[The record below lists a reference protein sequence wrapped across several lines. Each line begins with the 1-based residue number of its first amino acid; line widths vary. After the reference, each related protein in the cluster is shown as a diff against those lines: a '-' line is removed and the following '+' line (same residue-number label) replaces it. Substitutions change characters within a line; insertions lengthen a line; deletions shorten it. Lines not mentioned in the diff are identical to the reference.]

1 MDSDRVLDIMG
12 ELTLLKYF
20 PAEPAARLAL
30 VKLVVSMASDE
41 SQVKWLVQRTIS
53 VCNEWPGPLVFRQIF
68 CSRFRP
74 ADGISAGP
82 TEMFPEGL
90 PSERPAPSLPAL
102 PPGASVSVDPGL
114 ERAVSIL
121 ARAKDMDWPRRIAA
135 PSIPTNPD
143 YKPIT
148 QADIDKA
155 MEDLR
160 DSWARKELGLDAD
173 TQ

>member
-1 MDSDRVLDIMG
+1 MDSDSVLDILG

-30 VKLVVSMASDE
+30 AKLVVSMASDE
-41 SQVKWLVQRTIS
+41 SQVKWLVQRTVS

-68 CSRFRP
+68 CSKFRP
-74 ADGISAGP
+74 ADGISVGP

-90 PSERPAPSLPAL
+90 PSERPAPALPAL
-102 PPGASVSVDPGL
+102 PPGATASIDPGI
-114 ERAVSIL
+114 ERAVSLL
-121 ARAKDMDWPRRIAA
+121 ARSKDMDRPRRIAA

-148 QADIDKA
+148 QADVDKA
-155 MEDLR
+155 LEDLR
-160 DSWARKELGLDAD
+160 DSWARKELGLE
-173 TQ
+173 